1 MAKLKTWRWRRAGP
15 ENMPPRLLI
24 MIAVMTM
31 SFAGVAAYWVLAANG
46 TSQVTQELDR
56 AGYTLWGKHGTA
68 YTVSVNNGNV
78 NVIETGVIGMTL
90 TLTGT
95 PTEVLAGQSATLTGN
110 ASESTNGYELG
121 IYDETTGQ
129 WITGGSGQSIST
141 NVSQQ
146 TPGTHTYVLYLG
158 TPGGAPIQ
166 SSSPVQI
173 TWEAF
178 QVSIQASPSP
188 ANIGQ
193 TVTVSGQV
201 TANGSGVANVP
212 VTLQASGGN
221 LAATNVTT
229 NAQGQWSTTF
239 SATTAGTYTI
249 TASVYGQSS
258 TTTVQVQGATS
269 VTLTA
274 TPVSNAPGN
283 TSVTL
288 TAQANAPL
296 ASNQTLSIVD
306 VTTGQTIAGPSS
318 QQTLT
323 TTYTLAQ
330 GATNQFIAYLN
341 TN

>member
-1 MAKLKTWRWRRAGP
+1 
-15 ENMPPRLLI
+15 MPPRLLI

-31 SFAGVAAYWVLAANG
+31 SFAGIAAYWVLGANG
-46 TSQVTQELDR
+46 LSQVTQELDQ
-56 AGYTLWGKHGTA
+56 AGYMLWGKHGTA
-68 YTVSVNNGNV
+68 YTVSVNEGNV

-129 WITGGSGQSIST
+129 WITGGSGQSISAT
-141 NVSQQ
+141 VSQQ

-158 TPGGAPIQ
+158 TSGGAPIQ
-166 SSSPVQI
+166 SSPPVQI
-173 TWEAF
+173 TWESF

-193 TVTVSGQV
+193 TITVSGQV
-201 TANGSGVANVP
+201 TANGSGVANIP
-212 VTLQASGGN
+212 VSLQASGGN
-221 LAATNVTT
+221 LAAANVTT

-258 TTTVQVQGATS
+258 TTTAQVQGATS

-274 TPVSNAPGN
+274 TPVSTAPGN

-306 VTTGQTIAGPSS
+306 VTTGQTIAGPSN

-323 TTYTLAQ
+323 TTYTLSQ
-330 GATNQFIAYLN
+330 GATNQFVAYLN